1 MVKGN
6 FQIHQPL
13 SLVGIDWS
21 CLFGIISF
29 WDHQP
34 LSTLD
39 LFRNVYLSRLDE
51 GFATVRG
58 LVSDQN
64 GSWIIGFSIFLENYT
79 VMEAELWGILDRL
92 KLILDRGFERV
103 LIQTDN
109 LEATTAIQEDA
120 FGISNSTLL
129 RRIDQIL
136 IKVKPW
142 RIQHIPGRKTLLL
155 IVLPR

>member
-1 MVKGN
+1 MKFLKFLLAGQDN
-6 FQIHQPL
+6 ILPL
-13 SLVGIDWS
+13 SSHQHVELKDRWIV
-21 CLFGIISF
+21 CLNTDGS
-29 WDHQP
+29 
-34 LSTLD
+34 
-39 LFRNVYLSRLDE
+39 VRLDE

-58 LVSDQN
+58 FVSDQN

-79 VMEAELWGILDRL
+79 VMEAELWGILDGL

-103 LIQTDN
+103 LIQADS
-109 LEATTAIQEDA
+109 LEATTAIQEGA

-142 RIQHIPGRKTLLL
+142 RIQHIPGRKTLLQ